1 MRQRCGCETCVEWW
15 CDHANCLEE
24 LDECFLTEAA
34 MREHQRVVHGVLTLD
49 GQAKKFLARFERNLQ
64 EVPPEEARGP
74 RLLSSF

>member
-1 MRQRCGCETCVEWW
+1 
-15 CDHANCLEE
+15 
-24 LDECFLTEAA
+24 